1 MNINYLP
8 DELLINIFFYL
19 LPDQTCNINEFKHY
33 FLVNKKWNNILN
45 SKVIINKIS
54 ENNNLYKQYDNEI
67 FTYYS
72 LINRLCIEKLIFKI
86 NPIFLTIM
94 SMYDIINLPF
104 CKFTNSK
111 CIDGLCHLDK
121 SCKCYCNNHNLY
133 NYITNPIMRGLDDLG
148 RIYILFC
155 YKNTET
161 NIYNYEFIYH
171 KTINEDIF
179 LTYSGEFNKT
189 YIGMMS
195 DNKIADPDYIFEREL
210 NIYSHNYMRKLINN
224 EKCGVPLYD
233 SATQTFVE
241 SDDSFISLYY

>member
-1 MNINYLP
+1 MNINDLP
-8 DELLINIFFYL
+8 YELLINIFFFL
-19 LPDQTCNINEFKHY
+19 LPDKSCNINEFKNY
-33 FLVNKKWNNILN
+33 FLVNTKWNNIFN
-45 SKVIINKIS
+45 SKEMLNKLS
-54 ENNNLYKQYDNEI
+54 ENNRLSNQYNNEI

-72 LINRLCIEKLIFKI
+72 LINRLCFENLIFKI
-86 NPIFLTIM
+86 NPIFLTLLSI
-94 SMYDIINLPF
+94 YELINLPV

-121 SCKCYCNNHNLY
+121 SCDYYFNHNIY
-133 NYITNPIMRGLDDLG
+133 NYITNQIMRGVDDLG

-155 YKNTET
+155 YKNINT

-171 KTINEDIF
+171 KTINDEIF
-179 LTYSGEFNKT
+179 LTYSGEYNKT

-195 DNKIADPDYIFEREL
+195 DNKITDPDYIFYREL
-210 NIYSHNYMRKLINN
+210 NIYSHNYMKKLINN

-241 SDDSFISLYY
+241 SDKSFIGLYC

>member
-1 MNINYLP
+1 MNINNLP
-8 DELLINIFFYL
+8 DELLDKIL
-19 LPDQTCNINEFKHY
+19 KHVLPDKSCNIEEFKNY
-33 FLVNKKWNNILN
+33 FLVNKVWCKILN
-45 SKVIINKIS
+45 SNTMLCAFSQK
-54 ENNNLYKQYDNEI
+54 NNLYKQYKNEI
-67 FTYYS
+67 FTYLS
-72 LINRLCIEKLIFKI
+72 LINRLCIDKLIFKI
-86 NPIFLTIM
+86 NPVFLTIM

-121 SCKCYCNNHNLY
+121 SCDCYFNHHNIY

-171 KTINEDIF
+171 KTINDEIF
-179 LTYSGEFNKT
+179 LTYSGEYKKT

-224 EKCGVPLYD
+224 EGCGVPLYD
-233 SATQTFVE
+233 SSTQTFVE
-241 SDDSFISLYY
+241 SDDSFITLYY